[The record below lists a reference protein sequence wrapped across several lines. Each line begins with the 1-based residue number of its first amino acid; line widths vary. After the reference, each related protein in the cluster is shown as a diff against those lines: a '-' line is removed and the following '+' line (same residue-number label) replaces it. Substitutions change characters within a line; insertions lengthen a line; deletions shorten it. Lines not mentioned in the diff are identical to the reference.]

1 MWHGLRPV
9 FVLPVLLTNGS
20 KRPKDSPLS
29 KYPVFVAN
37 KLWERS
43 FVLIFIQPAGANA
56 IGSGARCAA
65 GPSAGTVAQCN
76 PPPPEERSRDA
87 NRRGLATALSHLSK
101 LQVRLGKLAWRG
113 EDHERRK
120 LKPDIV
126 NRLRK
131 VITKPARSGFAS
143 FSLVYNSQLV
153 YEDKHGKQSR
163 ALRIADKTDLG
174 WSVKLIEPVLRDMWG
189 RITFA

>member
-1 MWHGLRPV
+1 MQDVPQD
-9 FVLPVLLTNGS
+9 LLQEQWRNAT
-20 KRPKDSPLS
+20 RHPP
-29 KYPVFVAN
+29 
-37 KLWERS
+37 RS
-43 FVLIFIQPAGANA
+43 DHETPTGVVWRLLFRIF
-56 IGSGARCAA
+56 
-65 GPSAGTVAQCN
+65 
-76 PPPPEERSRDA
+76 
-87 NRRGLATALSHLSK
+87 SK